1 MSRRERNAVHT
12 LDLTNFGE
20 WLDSKRLLRSNPEY
34 PADVPISELVEAFLD
49 DENF

>member
-1 MSRRERNAVHT
+1 MSKRQTVNT
-12 LDLTNFGE
+12 LDLINFGE
-20 WLDSKRLLRSNPEY
+20 WLDSQYLLTQNTKY